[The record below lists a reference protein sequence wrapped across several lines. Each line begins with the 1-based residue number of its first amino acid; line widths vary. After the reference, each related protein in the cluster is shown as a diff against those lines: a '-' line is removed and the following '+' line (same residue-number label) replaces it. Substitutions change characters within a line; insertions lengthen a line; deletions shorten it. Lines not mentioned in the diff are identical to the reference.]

1 VEFASSSSSSTCA
14 KNDGVHSWV
23 IASGTRTQTADKAC
37 GNKQANELRRDGDQ
51 ITSSATASSP
61 RDDCTGSGSPT
72 PRDAT
77 SSLLLAAGGAEPTPR
92 SHARTRGLLPGRARA
107 SSPARRA
114 TAAAASIGS
123 GHGGQ
128 PAEPR
133 EEQPAVGVTHGSG
146 LACGAA
152 ALCHFCV
159 AFLCV
164 WHADRGVAVRLCGCV
179 VVVTVS
185 VSSRPGRGPPPP
197 ILPLVSRQDPRA
209 RGVRFLPACS
219 RRSLR
224 LATALARIHSLRN
237 SPAPASRHL
246 RIVLSSC
253 LWYQ

>member
-1 VEFASSSSSSTCA
+1 MEFASSSASSICA

-23 IASGTRTQTADKAC
+23 IASSTRTQTADKAC
-37 GNKQANELRRDGDQ
+37 SNKQAKELRRDGDQ
-51 ITSSATASSP
+51 ITSSATASLP

-133 EEQPAVGVTHGSG
+133 ER
-146 LACGAA
+146 AA
-152 ALCHFCV
+152 GGRSDTRQWTCLRGRCALPLLRGFFMCV
-159 AFLCV
+159 ARRS
-164 WHADRGVAVRLCGCV
+164 RGGCQAVRLCGRGDR
-179 VVVTVS
+179 VS
-185 VSSRPGRGPPPP
+185 
-197 ILPLVSRQDPRA
+197 
-209 RGVRFLPACS
+209 
-219 RRSLR
+219 
-224 LATALARIHSLRN
+224 
-237 SPAPASRHL
+237 
-246 RIVLSSC
+246 
-253 LWYQ
+253 